1 MGMVE
6 KYGDEL
12 YTLLSKIWGYAET
25 GFEEFQSAEVM
36 KAFLAEHGFAVE
48 SPVWRL
54 LMLVHTAA
62 ASR

>member
-25 GFEEFQSAEVM
+25 GFEEFQSA
-36 KAFLAEHGFAVE
+36 
-48 SPVWRL
+48 
-54 LMLVHTAA
+54 
-62 ASR
+62 